1 METGAAAAW
10 QTSSVSV
17 FILFVHVCVCV
28 CVCVCVY
35 VYVQMAGEGGV
46 FCAEAI
52 VTCAS
57 NILLDRG
64 AGLCLPTSVTWPE
77 S

>member
-1 METGAAAAW
+1 MADFKCEC
-10 QTSSVSV
+10 V
-17 FILFVHVCVCV
+17 LFYFCMR
-28 CVCVCVY
+28 

-64 AGLCLPTSVTWPE
+64 AGLCLLTSVTWPE